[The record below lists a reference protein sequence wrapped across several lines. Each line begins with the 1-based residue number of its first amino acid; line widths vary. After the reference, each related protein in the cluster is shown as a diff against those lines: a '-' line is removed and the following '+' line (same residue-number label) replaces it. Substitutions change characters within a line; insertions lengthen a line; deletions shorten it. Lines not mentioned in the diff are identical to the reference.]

1 MLIKSSNNLGHH
13 RIHLIYLKFA
23 HYWITYPEKRLHYI
37 LKKLEEII
45 VASTLQGW
53 NVHFIKLVDW
63 TEKELMLAG
72 QWLNGIELPLSQW
85 FDLN

>member
-1 MLIKSSNNLGHH
+1 MVPS
-13 RIHLIYLKFA
+13 
-23 HYWITYPEKRLHYI
+23 YI
-37 LKKLEEII
+37 LEVCFLLDNLPNKKTKLNRKAKLDKKKKEEII

-72 QWLNGIELPLSQW
+72 QWLNGIELPYSILSPW